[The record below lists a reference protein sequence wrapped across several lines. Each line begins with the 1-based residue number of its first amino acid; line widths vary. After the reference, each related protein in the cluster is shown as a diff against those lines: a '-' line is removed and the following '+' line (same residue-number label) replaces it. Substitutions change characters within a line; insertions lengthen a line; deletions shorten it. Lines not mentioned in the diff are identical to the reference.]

1 MFPRNQEF
9 TCDLINWT
17 IRTSSRVSALFATY
31 RGCMRTPLRSHRNAK
46 LRLLRAQPLFAD
58 CTRRELAAV
67 AAVADQ
73 IVVAPGRVL
82 ASQDADGG
90 ELVVIVRG
98 SVAVRRGRALVARLH
113 EGDFFGEIALVTG
126 RPRTATVTA
135 TSWVDALVIEGHA
148 FRRLLEIAPSIRE
161 KVEAA
166 VAERGTARTATV

>member
-1 MFPRNQEF
+1 
-9 TCDLINWT
+9 
-17 IRTSSRVSALFATY
+17 
-31 RGCMRTPLRSHRNAK
+31 MRTHRNAK

-58 CTRRELAAV
+58 CTRRQLKAV

-73 IVVAPGRVL
+73 IIVAPGKVL

-90 ELVVIVRG
+90 ELVAIVRG
-98 SVAVRRGRALVARLH
+98 SVAVRRGRVLVARLH

-148 FRRLLEIAPSIRE
+148 FRRLLEIAPSIRA
-161 KVEAA
+161 KVDQA
-166 VAERGTARTATV
+166 VAARTGGRASTSAFGSTSGHTTSA